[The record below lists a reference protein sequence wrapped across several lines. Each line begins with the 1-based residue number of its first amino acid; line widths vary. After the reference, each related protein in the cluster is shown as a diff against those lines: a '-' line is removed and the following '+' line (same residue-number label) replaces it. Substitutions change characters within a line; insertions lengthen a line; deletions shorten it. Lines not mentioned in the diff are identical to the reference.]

1 MIDLLGKIAPWIGAA
16 AGGPPALLAMA
27 AKEISSALGYD
38 VPADKEKL
46 TEAVTGATQEQLIKL
61 KELDQTFQ
69 LKMQELGFNTLDSLV
84 KAEVSDKDS
93 ARQMQV
99 EALKQDSWFAKNFV
113 YLLASFWTV
122 AAIVYIGFVT
132 FGTIPAEN
140 VRFADTILGFVLGTV
155 IATIIN
161 FFMGTSFS
169 SRVKD
174 ESISRLSKHNE

>member
-1 MIDLLGKIAPWIGAA
+1 MDFLSKIAPWLVAA
-16 AGGPPALLAMA
+16 AGGPPALLVMA
-27 AKEISSALGYD
+27 AKEISAALGYD

-46 TEAVTGATQEQLIKL
+46 TQAVTGATQEQLIKL
-61 KELDQTFQ
+61 KELDQAFQ
-69 LKMQELGFNTLDSLV
+69 IKMQELGFNTLDSLV
-84 KAEVSDKDS
+84 KAEVSDKAS

-99 EALKQDSWFAKNFV
+99 EALKQDGWFSKNFV
-113 YLLASFWTV
+113 YLLATFWTIASV
-122 AAIVYIGFVT
+122 VYIGFVT
-132 FGTIPAEN
+132 FGDIPTAN

-174 ESISRLSKHNE
+174 ESINRLSKNNV

>member
-1 MIDLLGKIAPWIGAA
+1 MDFLSKIAPWLGAA

-27 AKEISSALGYD
+27 AKEISEAIGYD

-46 TEAVTGATQEQLIKL
+46 TQAVTGATQEQLVKL
-61 KELDQTFQ
+61 KELDQGFQ
-69 LKMQELGFNTLDSLV
+69 VKMQELGFNTLDSMV
-84 KAEVSDKDS
+84 KAEVSDKAS

-99 EALKQDSWFAKNFV
+99 EALKQDGWFAKNFV
-113 YLLASFWTV
+113 YLLATFWTV
-122 AAIVYIGFVT
+122 ASVVYIGFVT
-132 FGTIPAEN
+132 FGDIPAAN

-169 SRVKD
+169 SRIKD
-174 ESISRLSKHNE
+174 ESISKLSSK